1 MTEEERELVY
11 SMCRLFGV
19 FEVYRNGVLVGVFKF
34 ENGKILKI
42 KTKINETTRSNRV
55 GQDF

>member
-19 FEVYRNGVLVGVFKF
+19 FEVYRNGVLVGSYRFKD
-34 ENGKILKI
+34 GKIIKI
-42 KTKINETTRSNRV
+42 K
-55 GQDF
+55 